1 MPRYRTADDDSLSR
15 QISDLA
21 DRVARLERSTRGPRT
36 SVDEGDF
43 IIRGGGSLKIF
54 DGGGIELPSGSIL
67 GPFLAEQIGATGGAV
82 TYEGV
87 SATSSHTSKGY
98 DQYKAPDWATS
109 ALVFAVGSVNLLGAN
124 QQGLV
129 VSMLIGGQDIIGN
142 ETPMLWGA
150 QAVEGASIGPYVAH
164 VSHIAYLDSL
174 PSDGWVQ
181 AHVLASR
188 GFSSDLGFPSYGTPW
203 ENFVYITTVVLW
215 LRG

>member
-1 MPRYRTADDDSLSR
+1 MARYRTPEDDSLAA
-15 QISDLA
+15 QIAELK
-21 DRVARLERSTRGPRT
+21 DRLTRLERSAQGPNT
-36 SVDEGDF
+36 SVDSGDF
-43 IIRGGGSLKIF
+43 IIRGGGSLKIL

-129 VSMLIGGQDIIGN
+129 VSMYIGGEDIIGI
-142 ETPMLWGA
+142 ETPMQWGA
-150 QAVEGASIGPYVAH
+150 QAVEGASVGPYVAH
-164 VSHIAYLDSL
+164 VSHVAYLDTL

-181 AHVLASR
+181 AHMLASR
-188 GFSSDLGFPSYGTPW
+188 GFSSDLGFPAYGTPW
-203 ENFVYITTVVLW
+203 ENFVYITMTVLW